1 MYWNVLVSVA
11 GSDGTPRKIIG
22 PIDDREEANQ
32 LGLRLGIRAKQ
43 LRLREEL
50 NIHVRAVSSPDDQLE
65 LLLSEFS

>member
-1 MYWNVLVSVA
+1 MWWNVLISVA
-11 GSDGTPRKIIG
+11 GSDGTPRKIIV

-32 LGLRLGIRAKQ
+32 LGIRLSIRAKQ

-50 NIHVRAVSSPDDQLE
+50 NIHVRTASSPNDQLE